1 MSSTSKKTFR
11 LSDKLTLTVAL
22 WKDNVYYHFNNLVK
36 NKSVTLNKEEFD
48 KIIDNSQRLID
59 SSKKMLDSIP
69 KNKNKGKIVS
79 FDAFDDEKPKK
90 KTKIETIE
98 SLSSSDSD

>member
-1 MSSTSKKTFR
+1 M
-11 LSDKLTLTVAL
+11 LTVAL
-22 WKDNVYYHFNNLVK
+22 WKDNVYYHFNNLAK

-69 KNKNKGKIVS
+69 KNKNKGIEKVKMVS
-79 FDAFDDEKPKK
+79 FDDEKPKK

-98 SLSSSDSD
+98 SLSSSDSE